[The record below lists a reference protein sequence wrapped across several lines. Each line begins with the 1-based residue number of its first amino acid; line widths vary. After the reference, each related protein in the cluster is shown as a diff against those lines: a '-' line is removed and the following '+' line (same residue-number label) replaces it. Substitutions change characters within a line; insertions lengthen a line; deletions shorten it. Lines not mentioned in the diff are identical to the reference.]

1 MKKLKLLFV
10 AIILSSFSAFA
21 QQSENGISKDMLKDM
36 HDKFAK
42 SNSTAIQNAVRHNN
56 IKDLAKSRYSNG
68 SEDTYFSNKVNA
80 KGITNQEKSGRC
92 WLFTG
97 LNVLRPMVIKKYK
110 LNDFEFS
117 QSYLFFYDQLEKSNL
132 FLEGIISTLD
142 KPLDDKRVDWLL
154 NNPIGDGGQWTGL
167 VDLVSKYGIVP
178 AEVMPE
184 SYQANNTSNMSK
196 LLSMKL
202 REDAL
207 FLRRMHVNG
216 ENEKAIERKKIEML
230 SEIYHILAISLGE
243 PVQSFRWRYKDIDG
257 TISPMKEYT
266 PKSFYDEFVGVDL
279 NNYVMLMNDPSR
291 EYNKLYEIDYDRHTI
306 DGNNWKYINL
316 DINQIKEFAKAS
328 ILDNQAMYF
337 SCDVGKQL
345 DSKDGY
351 LDINNYNYST
361 LMGVSFNMNKKQRI
375 ITHASGSS
383 HGMTL
388 IAVDL
393 NENGM
398 INKWLLENSWGKT
411 GFDNGYLILTDEWF
425 SEYMFRL
432 VVNKKYIS
440 PDVLKILD
448 EKATMLPPWDPMFS
462 EEL

>member
-21 QQSENGISKDMLKDM
+21 QQSENGISKDMLRDM

-68 SEDTYFSNKVNA
+68 TEDTYFSNKVNA

-97 LNVLRPMVIKKYK
+97 LNVLRPMVIEKYK
-110 LNDFEFS
+110 LNNFEFS

-216 ENEKAIERKKIEML
+216 ENEKAIERKKAEML

-243 PVQSFRWRYKDIDG
+243 PVQSFKWRYKDIDG
-257 TISPMKEYT
+257 TISPLKEYT

-279 NNYVMLMNDPSR
+279 NDYVMLMNDPSR